1 MATPGPSVKL
11 KRFRHRFGISAPR
24 LAIRTHI
31 AWYWRAL
38 MVMASMAILVALG
51 IWTYD
56 QGRRA
61 GGFLGSES
69 VDEIQS
75 LRNYVMEL
83 DSELTKLRSVA
94 GTGESSLQIERE
106 ALRQLS
112 SRVRELEQENV
123 GLKED
128 LAFFEGLMPMSE
140 VGEENSIRIDHLR
153 VEPSGTENTFRYRML
168 LIHSGS
174 KNNRE
179 FKGALQLLVKMRQ
192 ADKDVMITFPS
203 KNEPNPQRFNIQVK
217 HFNRLE
223 GEFSV
228 PAGGVVTSVEVRL
241 LRDGNVSAK
250 QSVAL

>member
-1 MATPGPSVKL
+1 MATPGPSIKL
-11 KRFRHRFGISAPR
+11 KRFRQRFGIKAPK

-31 AWYWRAL
+31 AWYWRL
-38 MVMASMAILVALG
+38 LIMIASMAVLAALG
-51 IWTYD
+51 VWIYD

-61 GGFLGSES
+61 GGFLGIES
-69 VDEIQS
+69 ADEIQS

-112 SRVRELEQENV
+112 NHVRDLEQQNV
-123 GLKED
+123 ALKED

-153 VEPSGTENTFRYRML
+153 VEPSGTENMFRYRML
-168 LIHSGS
+168 VIHNGT

-179 FKGALQLLVKMRQ
+179 FKGALQLFVKMRQ
-192 ADKDVMITFPS
+192 GDKSVIITFPS

-217 HFNRLE
+217 HFHRLE